1 MMNPRGIGGFKKGE
15 SGNPGGR
22 PKAVAPLQIEARQH
36 MNMALKVLAEIAKKG
51 EKEASRVAAA
61 TALLDRGY
69 GRPIQS
75 MEMRLDANL
84 LDKKISELTPDEL
97 RAFEARLV
105 SMGSDQPDMFEDLK
119 SGTPYGTH

>member
-1 MMNPRGIGGFKKGE
+1 
-15 SGNPGGR
+15 
-22 PKAVAPLQIEARQH
+22 

-75 MEMRLDANL
+75 IEMQVDEGL
-84 LDKKISELTPDEL
+84 LNKKLSEMTPEEL
-97 RAFEARLV
+97 AGFEARLQA
-105 SMGSDQPDMFEDLK
+105 MGGDGQTDLFDGSEP
-119 SGTPYGTH
+119 SGPH